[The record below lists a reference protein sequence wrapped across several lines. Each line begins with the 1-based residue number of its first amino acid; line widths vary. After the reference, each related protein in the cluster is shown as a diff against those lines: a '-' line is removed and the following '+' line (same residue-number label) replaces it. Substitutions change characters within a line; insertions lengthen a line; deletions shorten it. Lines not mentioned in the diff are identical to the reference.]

1 MNSLE
6 KGSWRH
12 YFFKQL
18 IVGGWP
24 EKGISPLNKFIIK
37 LILVSIFIFI
47 LETED
52 TIYYQFQTF
61 FNYINFL
68 FAIIFSIEYLARLY
82 LIGFHYDYKG
92 FWGRVRYFFSWHSI
106 VDLLAII
113 PLYISGI
120 THDSFLLRIL
130 RYYVY
135 WFLQSLVGTLRQ

>member
-1 MNSLE
+1 M
-6 KGSWRH
+6 
-12 YFFKQL
+12 
-18 IVGGWP
+18 
-24 EKGISPLNKFIIK
+24 
-37 LILVSIFIFI
+37 SIFIFI

-82 LIGFHYDYKG
+82 LIGFHYDYNG

-130 RYYVY
+130 RV
-135 WFLQSLVGTLRQ
+135 LRLLVFAKLGRYSKAMMSYKRAISKRRHELEISFVLSVLLMILSSTVLC